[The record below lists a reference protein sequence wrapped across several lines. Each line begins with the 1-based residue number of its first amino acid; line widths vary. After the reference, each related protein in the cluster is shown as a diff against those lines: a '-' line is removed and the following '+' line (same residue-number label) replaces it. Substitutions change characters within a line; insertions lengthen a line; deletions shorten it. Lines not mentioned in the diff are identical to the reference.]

1 MYMSFAYGTSF
12 RRDWFRLLVVISFSL
27 LSLRVSPTAVC
38 LSVCL
43 GRLDPV
49 RSWRR
54 FGLGAAEA
62 GWVGGGERRWV
73 MGDGLVHELRYGTEA
88 LGLQRDA
95 VSFFPRVFFHSSGF
109 VCHRTM
115 CSGMIFLQR

>member
-1 MYMSFAYGTSF
+1 MYISFIHTTHEGTFSP
-12 RRDWFRLLVVISFSL
+12 RLLMSPFCHL
-27 LSLRVSPTAVC
+27 LFTFAVSRFLRGGVSVC
-38 LSVCL
+38 LS
-43 GRLDPV
+43 
-49 RSWRR
+49 RSARCGSR
-54 FGLGAAEA
+54 FVAAEA